1 MIRKGEKKDALQIAK
16 LKIENYRKTYK
27 NIFSEEYLANMNI
40 ESEAKKYIDG
50 LEKREV
56 LVYCQDEKI
65 LGYIY
70 YGNRTNNPEILTEY
84 SGEINAI
91 YVDINY
97 RNMGIGTKLIKVA
110 LKNLM
115 NKYERIILWC
125 ASENIES
132 INFYEKRNFKKKS
145 KINNMLGN
153 KEVKEIAMVYDFTD
167 ISNYKTTRFVA
178 YEEKNNIIVVYSNFN
193 LIFLKDETAKWFK
206 DILNKNEGEKLPI
219 KFLRYLKN
227 KEVIEIA

>member
-167 ISNYKTTRFVA
+167 NSS
-178 YEEKNNIIVVYSNFN
+178 EKI
-193 LIFLKDETAKWFK
+193 AKI
-206 DILNKNEGEKLPI
+206 DKN
-219 KFLRYLKN
+219 
-227 KEVIEIA
+227 

>member
-1 MIRKGEKKDALQIAK
+1 MIRKGEKKDAMQIAQ
-16 LKIENYRKTYK
+16 LKIANYRKTYN
-27 NIFSEEYLANMNI
+27 NIFSEEYLVNMNI
-40 ESEAKKYIDG
+40 ESEKKKYIDG
-50 LEKREV
+50 LEKRKV

-70 YGNRTNNPEILTEY
+70 YGNRLNNLEILPEY
-84 SGEINAI
+84 SGEIYAI
-91 YVDINY
+91 YVDIYHKN
-97 RNMGIGTKLIKVA
+97 RGIGTKLIKAA

-115 NKYERIILWC
+115 NKYEKVILWC

-132 INFYEKRNFKKKS
+132 INFYEKRNFKIES
-145 KINNMLGN
+145 KINNILGN
-153 KEVKEIAMVYDFTD
+153 KEVQEIAMVYDFTN

-178 YEEKNNIIVVYSNFN
+178 YEEKNSIIAVYSNFN
-193 LIFLKDETAKWFK
+193 LFFLKDETAKWFK
-206 DILNKNEGEKLPI
+206 DILNKNENKKLPI